1 MKKVITVLLF
11 MILGMGSMS
20 AQLLGDQYIPHRLDD
35 YDLYYGFRI
44 GYNASTIRF
53 STDAISNEGLSG
65 MNLGFIAG
73 FPLGNSSAIFEPGI
87 FYTVKGGKLKDKSVK
102 SEVRMHEF
110 EIPIVIKYDL
120 TLPTMTD
127 MSVQP
132 FFGGFFGFGLG
143 GELKYDNMGDRH
155 KLKTFSDRYKRF
167 DAGLRM
173 GCGLNIEFFYVELAY
188 DLGLANLG
196 NDSKAFTDVYPSYS
210 DWDDH
215 ARTSNFSINFGVN
228 F

>member
-1 MKKVITVLLF
+1 MKKILTALLL
-11 MILGMGSMS
+11 MIMSVGTMS
-20 AQLLGDQYIPHRLDD
+20 AQRLGGQYIPHRLDE

-44 GYNASTIRF
+44 GYNASSLRF
-53 STDAISNEGLSG
+53 STDAISTDGLSG

-73 FPLGNSSAIFEPGI
+73 FPLGNSSVIFEPGI
-87 FYTVKGGKLKDKSVK
+87 LYTVKGGKVKDQTVK
-102 SEVRMHEF
+102 SEVRMHQF
-110 EIPIVIKYDL
+110 EIPIVLKYDL
-120 TLPTMTD
+120 TLPTMAD

-143 GELKYDNMGDRH
+143 GELKRDNLGDRA
-155 KLKTFSDRYKRF
+155 KLKTYSDRFKRF

-196 NDSKAFTDVYPSYS
+196 NDTKAFCDVYPSYS
-210 DWDDH
+210 DWDDK
-215 ARTSNFSINFGVN
+215 ARSGNFSINFGVN